1 MNSQSP
7 FLQRYLSSKM
17 QNYEPPSKQEATNR
31 PTRRRPAHRDSN
43 NDGKEPVREKTIA
56 VDSKSSPQN
65 ISELF
70 YLDFDFDFLANL
82 VNNYPTNKKK
92 ISIH

>member
-1 MNSQSP
+1 MDSQSP

-17 QNYEPPSKQEATNR
+17 QNYEPPSKQEVTTR

-43 NDGKEPVREKTIA
+43 NDSKESVREKTKA

-65 ISELF
+65 ISESF
-70 YLDFDFDFLANL
+70 
-82 VNNYPTNKKK
+82 
-92 ISIH
+92 